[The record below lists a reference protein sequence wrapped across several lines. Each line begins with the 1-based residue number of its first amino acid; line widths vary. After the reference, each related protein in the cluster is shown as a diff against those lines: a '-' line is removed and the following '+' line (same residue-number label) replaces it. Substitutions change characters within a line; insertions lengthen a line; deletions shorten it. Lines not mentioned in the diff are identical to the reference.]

1 MATVSHDH
9 TVTNTGRSSLFGFP
23 NLRIST
29 ADELKAYAKAN
40 AAATGHDEDLVEAT
54 VKSAGPPIKITVTF
68 TIKDDS
74 GEFSHDA
81 ILAKLKHGSFQDALN
96 KEIAKD
102 DTIKG
107 FQVSGLEDPES
118 KIHGNLLINNTLC
131 I

>member
-1 MATVSHDH
+1 MKTKKK
-9 TVTNTGRSSLFGFP
+9 RFSLFGSP
-23 NLRIST
+23 HLRIST
-29 ADELKAYAKAN
+29 ADHLKAYAKAN

-54 VKSAGPPIKITVTF
+54 VKDAGPPIKITVTF

-74 GEFSHDA
+74 GEFSHDS
-81 ILAKLKHGSFQDALN
+81 ILAKLKHDSFQDALN

-107 FQVSGLEDPES
+107 FEVSGLEDPES
-118 KIHGNLLINNTLC
+118 IIHGKLLINNTLY